1 MARICSISLNY
12 LSNRARLVLV
22 AFWLHVVFGGCY
34 GSSGSFTC
42 NGSIIASRSSVLFT
56 SFWQLT
62 RSSSFYTRHA
72 GGCNESSTKDLAWS
86 SNADN
91 GRNLGGS
98 PSRHNTDVQNKGRG
112 LQVTTRY
119 QMTNTIL
126 NTAVVAC
133 KQESS
138 TFDCTN
144 TESTYGPIETWDVSS
159 VTTLAYSKQ
168 PLDWS
173 FVVRVRKS
181 VWSGSNCV
189 SFVMMV
195 ARGV

>member
-1 MARICSISLNY
+1 MSRICSISLKH

-22 AFWLHVVFGGCY
+22 AFWFLHVVFGGYY
-34 GSSGSFTC
+34 GSSGNFTL
-42 NGSIIASRSSVLFT
+42 NGSIIAPRSSVLFA
-56 SFWQLT
+56 SSWQLT

-86 SNADN
+86 SNAHN

-98 PSRHNTDVQNKGRG
+98 PSSHNTQVQNKGRG

-126 NTAVVAC
+126 NTAVIAC
-133 KQESS
+133 KQEST
-138 TFDCTN
+138 TFECTN
-144 TESTYGPIETWDVSS
+144 TENTYGPIETWDVSS
-159 VTTLAYSKQ
+159 VTTLSQSKQ

-173 FVVRVRKS
+173 FVVRGRES
-181 VWSGSNCV
+181 GWSGSNCV
-189 SFVMMV
+189 SF
-195 ARGV
+195 G